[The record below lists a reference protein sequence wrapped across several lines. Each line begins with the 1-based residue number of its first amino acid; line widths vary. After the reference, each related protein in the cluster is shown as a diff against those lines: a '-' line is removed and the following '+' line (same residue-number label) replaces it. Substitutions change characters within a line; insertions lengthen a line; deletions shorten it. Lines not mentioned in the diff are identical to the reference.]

1 MRLKLAGMII
11 VGTLTF
17 GSSAVSADDPYYFLR
32 VAPEPE
38 VERILVTEETITPPK
53 AGDGGLFLTEER

>member
-17 GSSAVSADDPYYFLR
+17 GSCAASADDPYYFLR

-38 VERILVTEETITPPK
+38 GVRELVTEETITPPK
-53 AGDGGLFLTEER
+53 AGDGGLVLAEEH